1 MATIEESILNGNT
14 SGTIR
19 IPNYTDEFS
28 TLTTA
33 INQLK
38 GAVDALTLA
47 MNSEM
52 FGATASTVA
61 GTLANSALG
70 SKTLLKAIAIMNE
83 DQSAKNAE
91 GLTSIGTI
99 ASQLAGLSSTLA
111 AGVATNQIVAADQ
124 INKNAFDKTATQAAL
139 KRNKLPEVTVTSENF
154 LTSTRKAVT
163 DASTLATQAGA
174 AGLVTS
180 TASSA
185 ISAASTYVVD
195 LLPSKGT
202 ITNFFKTNIVGK
214 AADTEGT
221 TKRVTSKSLIDSV
234 L

>member
-19 IPNYTDEFS
+19 IPNYTDEFG

-52 FGATASTVA
+52 FGQTASTVA

-70 SKTLLKAIAIMNE
+70 SKKLLKAIAIMNE

-124 INKNAFDKTATQAAL
+124 INKNAFDKTATNAAL
-139 KRNKLPEVTVTSENF
+139 KRNKIPEVAVTPENF
-154 LTSTRKAVT
+154 LTSTRKAIS
-163 DASTLATQAGA
+163 DASTVAAQAGA

-185 ISAASTYVVD
+185 ISSASTYVVD

-202 ITNFFKTNIVGK
+202 ITNFFKTNTAGK

-221 TKRVTSKSLIDSV
+221 TKRVTSKTLIDSV
-234 L
+234 V